1 MRHVPTLVRRE
12 LAAYFLGPMAFLILL
27 AFLAIAWVNFW
38 ELLNQLSRNTIS
50 LSSRFDPLNAY
61 ISGSFSFWLGVLIA
75 VPAVTMRL
83 FAEEK
88 RSGTIETLLTT
99 PVSETEV
106 VTAKWIAGVV
116 MYLMLLL
123 PFAMYLP
130 FLYHQGHYPFDL
142 GPLVS
147 LGIGLTTLGMMFV
160 SIGLLFS
167 ASTKNQI
174 VAAVWTFVTIF
185 LMILSYMVYQSAAYR
200 KASWAEAAQFVSVL
214 HQVNEFGAGRLDLR
228 YLTLHLSVT
237 AFLLFLTVKVVQS
250 RREA

>member
-123 PFAMYLP
+123 PFAMHLP

-142 GPLVS
+142 GPLIS

-200 KASWAEAAQFVSVL
+200 KAAWAEAAQFVSVL